1 MWQGE
6 IMSRVGKIRHKN
18 GNLTTKGLQLGYIQV
33 SPFWP
38 TTHLYLSID
47 YDKFVVKG
55 WNEKGK
61 GVHRSFD
68 KLKVAIKFLGETK

>member
-1 MWQGE
+1 
-6 IMSRVGKIRHKN
+6 MSSVKIRYKN

-38 TTHLYLSID
+38 TTHLYLSMD
-47 YDKFVVKG
+47 YDRFVIKG

-61 GVHRSFD
+61 GVHKSFD
-68 KLKVAIKFLGETK
+68 KLVSARKYLGVTK